1 MADPLLKRLELALRR
16 HVLRRWSAPATVLI
30 DAPRPILQLDAGAR
44 VLLLRQDRIG
54 DVLVSIPTIRVLR
67 RHLPQVQFELLLS
80 RNNWG
85 VRHAT
90 AAYVQQWWLY
100 RKSPLAVLGLLRR
113 LQRRRY
119 SAILDL
125 TDNASVTSTLLLHL
139 LDAPVKL
146 GIAKEN
152 AAVYTHVV
160 PRLDRARVHIV
171 ERIAQLL
178 LPFGIDPT
186 QETLDLEYPI
196 TPQEEQWALQ
206 QLGPCER
213 AYRVGVN
220 LSASHPD
227 KYWGRENWYRFLAL
241 VQRRHP
247 DAELLLFASPEYAR
261 EQRLLA
267 NALGL
272 RAPQA
277 HSFHEFAL
285 LLHTCDY
292 IITPD
297 TAAVHLAAAWKRP
310 CLGLYVWDNPELLP
324 WTPYRSPSE
333 MVFTRQGSL
342 RTLPVEE
349 ALQAFERLLQRYA
362 LKSPSS

>member
-16 HVLRRWSAPATVLI
+16 RVLRRWSAPATVLI
-30 DAPRPILQLDAGAR
+30 DTPHPVLQLDAGAR

-67 RHLPQVQFELLLS
+67 RYLPQVQFELLLS

-85 VRHAT
+85 IRRAT

-119 SAILDL
+119 AAILDL

-152 AAVYTHVV
+152 TAVYTHVV

-178 LPFGIDPT
+178 LPFGIDPS
-186 QETLDLEYPI
+186 QEALDLEYPI
-196 TPQEEQWALQ
+196 APREEQWALQ
-206 QLGPCER
+206 QLGPCRR
-213 AYRVGVN
+213 AYRIGVN
-220 LSASHPD
+220 IAASHPD
-227 KYWGRENWYRFLAL
+227 KYWGRENWYRFLAT
-241 VQRRHP
+241 VQRCHP
-247 DAELLLFASPEYAR
+247 EAELLLFASPEYVR
-261 EQRLLA
+261 EQRFLA

-272 RAPQA
+272 RAPQTR
-277 HSFHEFAL
+277 SFHEFAL
-285 LLHTCDY
+285 LLHTCDL

-310 CLGLYVWDNPELLP
+310 CLGLYVWDRPELLP

-333 MVFTRQGSL
+333 MVFTRQGRL
-342 RTLPVEE
+342 RALPVEE

-362 LKSPSS
+362 LKRPSP

>member
-16 HVLRRWSAPATVLI
+16 RVLRRWSAPATVLV

-178 LPFGIDPT
+178 LPFGD
-186 QETLDLEYPI
+186 
-196 TPQEEQWALQ
+196 
-206 QLGPCER
+206 
-213 AYRVGVN
+213 
-220 LSASHPD
+220 
-227 KYWGRENWYRFLAL
+227 
-241 VQRRHP
+241 
-247 DAELLLFASPEYAR
+247 
-261 EQRLLA
+261 
-267 NALGL
+267 
-272 RAPQA
+272 
-277 HSFHEFAL
+277 
-285 LLHTCDY
+285 
-292 IITPD
+292 
-297 TAAVHLAAAWKRP
+297 
-310 CLGLYVWDNPELLP
+310 
-324 WTPYRSPSE
+324 
-333 MVFTRQGSL
+333 
-342 RTLPVEE
+342 
-349 ALQAFERLLQRYA
+349 
-362 LKSPSS
+362 